1 MALVPTFK
9 KNSQPRTDNTS
20 SRRAW
25 SIQGNR
31 FRAIAVTLAALLGV
45 ILVSISIIMR
55 SSHAAGVSIPPP
67 AMTGE
72 LAVKPKPINPANPS
86 KASKVIDNKSDWSDL
101 TAAQKLT
108 LAPLA
113 TGWDKLKL
121 STRKKWIEISKRF
134 NSMSATEQARV
145 QERMHDWGNLTPE
158 QRREVR
164 ENYARTRKLDTEERA
179 KRWAQYQQLPEEEK
193 QKLAA
198 EAATANNRKR
208 VTAQILSP
216 PAKTK
221 PAKPIQLTPQPP
233 RPLPPP
239 VAVPAPQPV
248 LPGEPSTH

>member
-1 MALVPTFK
+1 MALIPTLK
-9 KNSQPRTDNTS
+9 KDGPRLTDDTS
-20 SRRAW
+20 SRRACPIHG
-25 SIQGNR
+25 IQL
-31 FRAIAVTLAALLGV
+31 RAIVVTLVGLLAL
-45 ILVSISIIMR
+45 ILVTTSIIMR
-55 SSHAAGVSIPPP
+55 SSHAAGVNVPPTT
-67 AMTGE
+67 TGE
-72 LAVKPKPINPANPS
+72 LAIKSKPAGPTKTSKISDS
-86 KASKVIDNKSDWSDL
+86 KAEWNDL

-134 NSMSATEQARV
+134 SSMNAAEQARV

-158 QRREVR
+158 QRRVVR

-198 EAATANNRKR
+198 EAATVNNRKR
-208 VTAQILSP
+208 VTAQILSA
-216 PAKTK
+216 PAKNK

-233 RPLPPP
+233 KPP
-239 VAVPAPQPV
+239 VPPAPAAAVPAPPTT
-248 LPGEPSTH
+248 LPGDSSSTH